1 MSDEEEND
9 SFPNEGARIP
19 EESSNLSGM
28 YVSGW
33 DDDTV
38 GIDEEPNPH
47 ENAKK
52 EILWASEHGNLDL
65 VKKLI
70 QLEGSSL
77 LKERDKDGYTPLH
90 RACYNGHEDV
100 VEYLL
105 EKGADLKAT
114 TKDGWQPLH
123 SACNWNFTHCASLLL
138 DHGADVNAVTNGGL
152 TPLHL
157 ASSSSNAR
165 DTLILLLLNPN
176 LDPSILNNSG
186 ETASQVARRS
196 GPNHSLFECADPCIT
211 MI

>member
-1 MSDEEEND
+1 MWDEEEND
-9 SFPNEGARIP
+9 SFPSEPPRVPAGT
-19 EESSNLSGM
+19 SSLSGM

-33 DDDTV
+33 DDDTD

-47 ENAKK
+47 ENSRK

-70 QLEGSSL
+70 QQEGSSL

-105 EKGADLKAT
+105 EKGADIKAAT
-114 TKDGWQPLH
+114 SDGWQPLH
-123 SACNWNFTHCASLLL
+123 SACNWNFSQCASLLL
-138 DHGADVNAVTNGGL
+138 DHGADINAVTNGGL

-157 ASSSSNAR
+157 ASANSNAR
-165 DTLILLLLNPN
+165 ETLILLLLNPF
-176 LDPSILNNSG
+176 LDPNIRNNSG

-196 GPNHSLFECADPCIT
+196 GPNHSLFECVDQCIT